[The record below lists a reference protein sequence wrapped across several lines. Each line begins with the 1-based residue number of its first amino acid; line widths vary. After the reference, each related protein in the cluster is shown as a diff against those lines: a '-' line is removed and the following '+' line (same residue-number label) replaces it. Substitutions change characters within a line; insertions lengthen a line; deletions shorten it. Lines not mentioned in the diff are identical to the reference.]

1 MGEPQSHAAT
11 EGFLYSFRALRIRD
25 YRNYWI
31 ASLGMTG
38 TQVVTQFGL
47 AWLVLD
53 LSGSLAQLGVV
64 LSIQG
69 LAWTLV
75 ALAGGVLADRYS
87 RRNLIVISQLFGIA
101 SLATLATL
109 TFANVVE
116 VWHVYLAALILG
128 TNQAVTM
135 PARTAIIRSLV
146 TDDYMLN
153 AVALNAMQQQASRI
167 VWPMMTGVI
176 IALLGVGAALVAAV
190 ISSAIGV
197 ILLVGLRGLQ
207 EAPRPQGS
215 TSALHE
221 IGQGVS
227 YSFAKAP
234 IRLLMVINFGIAFL
248 GLVYL
253 NLAPGFARQELGF
266 DAATTGLFMTA
277 AGIGAICGSVMLVI
291 REVQDRSTYAVLA
304 TAGFGLAVLALSL
317 NFWTPTA
324 FALMVFF
331 GFSNSSLAVSAHTV
345 LQTASDPRYLGRVMS
360 LWSLGGGMGALAAL
374 PVGLAGDEFGLRW
387 ALGLVGAI
395 MVLLTGYVAVAFL
408 PAAKRALLDRPLTA
422 ATVAS

>member
-116 VWHVYLAALILG
+116 VWHVYLSALILG